1 MAVSDVGNTLMIHAT
16 NSLTARDVMLIAD
29 NISKAG
35 CSWGCVLVDLG
46 SVIRFASG

>member
-1 MAVSDVGNTLMIHAT
+1 MRHAT

-35 CSWGCVLVDLG
+35 LQLG
-46 SVIRFASG
+46 LRLSEPRIGDSLR